1 MINIDKYITG
11 EYKLDENYYYHAF
24 EKNSMIPIL
33 KDGIKCTFL
42 QSKKNNGGYNGA
54 FYVSI
59 CKKTDFIKSAYKLY
73 SDDKYDMFILS
84 PSIRAIKTHKNGIVD
99 LFADTIVPVRSSVY
113 DDEFQVFLKIA
124 PSYIKGIRLSELQDK
139 DDLVNLKNKLLIL
152 KKYNIDIPVY
162 DFSLEESGIIRKI
175 NKTKILCEI

>member
-1 MINIDKYITG
+1 
-11 EYKLDENYYYHAF
+11 
-24 EKNSMIPIL
+24 
-33 KDGIKCTFL
+33 
-42 QSKKNNGGYNGA
+42 
-54 FYVSI
+54 
-59 CKKTDFIKSAYKLY
+59 
-73 SDDKYDMFILS
+73 MFILS
-84 PSIRAIKTHKNGIVD
+84 PDIRAIKTHKNGIAN

-124 PSYIKGIRLSELQDK
+124 PSYIKGIRLSELKDK